1 MCSAG
6 SSAGRQIQPWEY
18 ARGWPR
24 AKPQQRGSARLC
36 PQRGA
41 DRGAAGLLSRGTKVG
56 ALGSIRHSHFTTEV
70 PIYVGFFFLLI
81 SFLLRNLVLTE
92 STNAVIL
99 INPVFTHQE
108 LKKIVE
114 FSSSVM
120 ILKIHSSKI
129 VTWFCSQRDL
139 FLENIT
145 RIHLLLHFHF
155 LWSSF
160 TRNLNFDYMFM
171 GKKMVFIHMWQVH
184 VKMLS
189 HYVGKSYVT
198 SEAKP

>member
-70 PIYVGFFFLLI
+70 PIYVGLFF
-81 SFLLRNLVLTE
+81 SFNIF
-92 STNAVIL
+92 S
-99 INPVFTHQE
+99 F
-108 LKKIVE
+108 KK
-114 FSSSVM
+114 SG
-120 ILKIHSSKI
+120 
-129 VTWFCSQRDL
+129 
-139 FLENIT
+139 
-145 RIHLLLHFHF
+145 
-155 LWSSF
+155 
-160 TRNLNFDYMFM
+160 LNR
-171 GKKMVFIHMWQVH
+171 VNECCN
-184 VKMLS
+184 S
-189 HYVGKSYVT
+189 N
-198 SEAKP
+198 